1 MATTTAIINESPEL
15 DGVAYFNVLIAMQ
28 GDSAQ
33 IKSCDVDYNNLT
45 AEQQQTVDDF
55 LTLINTLANQ

>member
-1 MATTTAIINESPEL
+1 MATTTAIINESPKL
-15 DGVAYFNVLIAMQ
+15 DGVAYFNVLIAME
-28 GDSAQ
+28 GDSSH
-33 IKSCDVDYNNLT
+33 KSCDVDYNNLT